1 MFNWRDFFGY
11 VSTFFALIGIA
22 ALIATG
28 LYEMCEMGR
37 AWGYALVVGGIAL
50 GGSIAVGFGL

>member
-1 MFNWRDFFGY
+1 MFNWRDCFGF
-11 VSTFFALIGIA
+11 VLTIFALVGIA

-28 LYEMCEMGR
+28 IYVMIEMGR

-50 GGSIAVGFGL
+50 GGGIVVGFGL